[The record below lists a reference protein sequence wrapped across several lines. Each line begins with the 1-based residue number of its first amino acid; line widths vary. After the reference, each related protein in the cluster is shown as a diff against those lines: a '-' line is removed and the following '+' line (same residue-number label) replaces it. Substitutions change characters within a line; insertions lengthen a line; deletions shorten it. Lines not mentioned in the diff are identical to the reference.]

1 MTLTDQIQPISQF
14 KFDQLLPLTFHNS
27 ALYISFTLF
36 HLFRLS
42 IYFVLSSYC
51 AATYLFIVC
60 VSVSQ
65 DSNPESM
72 EKSQHS
78 HLSIKHP
85 KGWCWTNCSFTSI
98 RKKQHFWCPT
108 LFWLVVSLYH
118 TYTLGFITSENFSG
132 VYWSVIRVG
141 PIPGAAPLR
150 LLGLPQKRRMVISV
164 NPREILGL
172 MHSTLV
178 PPNSVTSNLWFWA
191 IRAKIFFDKWEFCRQ
206 KAFLV
211 KNFMVLKQTNPN

>member
-1 MTLTDQIQPISQF
+1 
-14 KFDQLLPLTFHNS
+14 
-27 ALYISFTLF
+27 
-36 HLFRLS
+36 
-42 IYFVLSSYC
+42 
-51 AATYLFIVC
+51 
-60 VSVSQ
+60 
-65 DSNPESM
+65 M

-132 VYWSVIRVG
+132 VYWSVITVG

-150 LLGLPQKRRMVISV
+150 LLGLPQKRRITITV

-172 MHSTLV
+172 MHCTVV
-178 PPNSVTSNLWFWA
+178 PPSSITFMVFGRLRQNLFWQVR
-191 IRAKIFFDKWEFCRQ
+191 ILSSEGFPRQ
-206 KAFLV
+206 KQIQRILWSSNRPIPIN
-211 KNFMVLKQTNPN
+211 KYSIPNTKCQIPNTKCIMPGN